1 MCLAAVAHAL
11 VGLTEALSGPAR
23 LLGVVALTTAVGL
36 ALATIVGRV
45 MRTRGIHWSWG
56 LVAFASILL
65 ARTLLG
71 PCAPI
76 LAVATL
82 AATLRSRRCHRERLE
97 LGADLAKAATRLLT
111 PAGLLARALNAIERR
126 RRERGSGEGW
136 FRDDRLVLGAG
147 RLGALVSV
155 PFGGS
160 HGGSHTLLV
169 GATGSGKTV
178 TETWMT
184 VRAIEHGM
192 GAVVIDPK
200 GDRAMRDAVALA
212 AADAGRELVVW
223 TPTGSTVY
231 NPLARG
237 SETEIADKLLGGERF
252 TEPHYLRQSQRFIGH
267 AVRVLRGCELGVSLR
282 AVVDALDATRLELL
296 SRQLPERQADAT
308 QRYLDSLTAR
318 QLADLSGVRDRLAI
332 LVESDVGCWLDPEEA
347 TGQVLDLHAAIRRK
361 AVVYFGLEADSRP
374 LLAQMLGAAIVLDLT
389 TAVAALQDTPSPT
402 VVVIDEFS
410 SLAAEQVV
418 RLFARARSAGVSLVL
433 GTQELADLRLSGR
446 EMLLEQVLGNLRVL
460 IAHRQVVPSSAELI
474 ASLAGTT
481 GAWRTSQSA
490 GRVTRAR
497 SREHLLEPDEVM
509 NLATGTA
516 ATIVLGEGPQAQITR
531 VFSTATT
538 RGGPSH
544 PSRRL
549 GRSITARRQEEDR

>member
-1 MCLAAVAHAL
+1 MCLLAVAHDLAGVSDML
-11 VGLTEALSGPAR
+11 GKLAR
-23 LLGVVALTTAVGL
+23 PLGAVALAATIGL
-36 ALATIVGRV
+36 ALAAIAVRA
-45 MRTRGIHWSWG
+45 MHSRGIHWSWG
-56 LVAFASILL
+56 LVAL
-65 ARTLLG
+65 AFVVLVHAALG
-71 PCAPI
+71 RSAPVLTI
-76 LAVATL
+76 ATL
-82 AATLRSRRCHRERLE
+82 TATLRARRRHRERLE
-97 LGADLAKAATRLLT
+97 LGADLAKMASRLLT
-111 PAGLLARALNAIERR
+111 PAALLERSLNAITRR
-126 RRERGSGEGW
+126 RRERDKAGGW
-136 FRDDRLVLGAG
+136 FRDERLVLGTN

-160 HGGSHTLLV
+160 RGGSHTLLV

-184 VRAIEHGM
+184 ARAIEHGM

-212 AADAGRELVVW
+212 AANAGRELIVW
-223 TPTGSTVY
+223 TPSGPTVY

-267 AVRVLRGCELGVSLR
+267 AVRALRGCELDVSLR
-282 AVVDALDATRLELL
+282 AVVDTLDASRLEML
-296 SRQLPERQADAT
+296 SRELPEHQADAT
-308 QRYLDSLTAR
+308 QRYLDSLTKR

-332 LVESDVGCWLDPEEA
+332 LVESDVGRWLDPEDA
-347 TGQVLDLHAAIRRK
+347 GGPVLDLLAAIRRRS
-361 AVVYFGLEADSRP
+361 VVYFGLVADSRP

-389 TAVAALQDTPSPT
+389 TAVATLQDTPSPT

-418 RLFARARSAGVSLVL
+418 RLFARARSAGFSLVL

-446 EMLLEQVLGNLRVL
+446 ETLLDQVLGNLRVL

-481 GAWRTSQSA
+481 GAWKTSQSA
-490 GRVTRAR
+490 GRLTRTR
-497 SREHLLEPDEVM
+497 TLGHVLEPGEVM

-516 ATIVLGEGPQAQITR
+516 ATIVLGEGPGAQVTR
-531 VFSTATT
+531 VFSTAQAGPT
-538 RGGPSH
+538 RP
-544 PSRRL
+544 RRF
-549 GRSITARRQEEDR
+549 GRLLSARRQEDDR

>member
-1 MCLAAVAHAL
+1 MCLIAVVHAFSGVSDVL
-11 VGLTEALSGPAR
+11 GELTRP
-23 LLGVVALTTAVGL
+23 LGAL
-36 ALATIVGRV
+36 ALAMTIGLVLGGLAVRV
-45 MRTRGIHWSWG
+45 MHAKEIHWSWG
-56 LVAFASILL
+56 LL
-65 ARTLLG
+65 ALAPVVLAHAVLG
-71 PCAPI
+71 RSALV
-76 LAVATL
+76 LAAATL
-82 AATLRSRRCHRERLE
+82 TATLRSRHRHRERLE
-97 LGADLAKAATRLLT
+97 LGADLATAAARLLT
-111 PAGLLARALNAIERR
+111 PATLLTISLNAIRRR
-126 RRERGSGEGW
+126 RRERDERGGW
-136 FRDDRLVLGAG
+136 FRDDRLVLGTN
-147 RLGALVSV
+147 RLGALVSI
-155 PFGGS
+155 PFGGAR
-160 HGGSHTLLV
+160 GGSHALLV

-200 GDRAMRDAVALA
+200 GDRAMRDAITLA

-223 TPTGSTVY
+223 TPSGPTVY

-267 AVRVLRGCELGVSLR
+267 VVRALCGCELDVSLR

-296 SRQLPERQADAT
+296 SRDLPAPQADAT
-308 QRYLDSLTAR
+308 QRYLDSLTPR

-332 LVESDVGCWLDPEEA
+332 LVESDVGRWLDPDQA
-347 TGQVLDLHAAIRRK
+347 RGPVLDLLAAIRQRS
-361 AVVYFGLEADSRP
+361 VVYFGLAADSRP

-389 TAVAALQDTPSPT
+389 TAVAALQDTPVPT

-433 GTQELADLRLSGR
+433 GTQELADLRISGR
-446 EMLLEQVLGNLRVL
+446 ETLLDQVLGNLRVL

-474 ASLAGTT
+474 ASLAGTR

-490 GRVTRAR
+490 GRLTRTR
-497 SREHLLEPDEVM
+497 TREQVLEPGEVM
-509 NLATGTA
+509 NLATGSA
-516 ATIVLGEGPQAQITR
+516 AAIVLGEGPGAQLTKI
-531 VFSTATT
+531 FSTASGVPT
-538 RGGPSH
+538 R
-544 PSRRL
+544 SRRRS
-549 GRSITARRQEEDR
+549 GRSASTSREDGR